1 MRGMMASVCLV
12 GAACGGDSNGPQVH
26 NVEGSYNYQVP
37 SIGTQGFTCRVHAVM
52 VLAQQGTTF
61 DGTYTGALICNAD
74 STSVVGTV
82 VNGRVKDDSVFF
94 DMDNSDWHDVGVLT
108 GNDMVGIVNVR
119 ININGTPTT
128 LAGNFT
134 ATKL

>member
-26 NVEGSYNYQVP
+26 NVQGSYNYQVP
-37 SIGTQGFTCRVHAVM
+37 SLRTQGVTCRVHAVM
-52 VLAQQGTTF
+52 ALAQQGTTF

-74 STSVVGTV
+74 SVSVAGTV
-82 VNGRVKDDSVFF
+82 VNGRLKGDSVFF
-94 DMDNSDWHDVGVLT
+94 DMDNTDWHDVGVLT
-108 GNDMVGIVNVR
+108 GTDMAGIVNVR
-119 ININGTPTT
+119 ITVNGAPVT

-134 ATKL
+134 ATRL